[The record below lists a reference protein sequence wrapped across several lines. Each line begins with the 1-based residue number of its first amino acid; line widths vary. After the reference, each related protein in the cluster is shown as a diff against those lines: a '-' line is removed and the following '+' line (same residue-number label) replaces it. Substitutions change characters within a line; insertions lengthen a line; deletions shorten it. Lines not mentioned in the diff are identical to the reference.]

1 MGGERT
7 SMRKVPDETAPR
19 KGGDITAKAADLPP
33 GREARA
39 AVLLALLDEHIEARV
54 RELLEKATRTEAD
67 PLLDADGAAALLG
80 ITKETANRMARKGE
94 IAAVKLGPRLGWRFR
109 RSDVL
114 AYLEGK
120 RRPALAA
127 PANDTSDSPPT
138 DGAGVLAELG
148 IQAPRARR

>member
-1 MGGERT
+1 MSRVSEQA
-7 SMRKVPDETAPR
+7 APR
-19 KGGDITAKAADLPP
+19 KGGDITGKAAELPP

-67 PLLDADGAAALLG
+67 PWLDAEGAAKLLG
-80 ITKETANRMARKGE
+80 VSKVHVNRMASKGE
-94 IAAVKLGPRLGWRFR
+94 IAASKLSPKLGWRFR

-114 AYLEGK
+114 AYLESK
-120 RRPALAA
+120 RRAPASAA
-127 PANDTSDSPPT
+127 PANDTSDGAPT

-148 IQAPRARR
+148 IQAPRGRR